1 MSEALQRQL
10 RSEND
15 TLRKKVN
22 ELHEVMYKIK
32 GQNKQLKLQIDAPS
46 KQNSLVIEGLQSQ
59 INDLHHQLSET
70 TGLW

>member
-46 KQNSLVIEGLQSQ
+46 KHQTSSLVIEGL
-59 INDLHHQLSET
+59 
-70 TGLW
+70 